1 MEQEDKPE
9 EEKPIERTTE
19 GLIDAFAAML
29 RHGCQNNDH
38 LGVCYVVG
46 FMGPMDP
53 ETSEQ
58 AFMFQ
63 SNANTLPVINRI
75 MARMLDEAAAMDEDP
90 LIIDPNQTQH

>member
-1 MEQEDKPE
+1 MGEPDKQE

-19 GLIDAFAAML
+19 GLIEAFAAML
-29 RHGCQNNDH
+29 RSGCADNDH
-38 LGVCYVVG
+38 LGVCFVVG

-63 SNANTLPVINRI
+63 SNINSLSNINRI
-75 MARMLDEAAAMDEDP
+75 MARMLDEAAQMDEAP
-90 LIIDPNQTQH
+90 LIIDPNSTQH